1 VTPGAYDASAAAL
14 ALHLEETRATLV
26 RQRRRTTLIAGV
38 CLAAVFGV
46 SLSIAE
52 VDPAG
57 LAAGL
62 PRLFSYFGRITPEL
76 GLTTLRTDLGEWFW
90 RWPVWIELMLETILI
105 AALATVASTVSAGVL
120 CFLAARNLV
129 PRWVSAVTR
138 RCLEFFRTVP
148 ELVFALLFVFAFGIG
163 PMAGFL
169 ALAVHGAGTLGKLF
183 AEVAEASDP
192 GPAEALTA
200 MGGRWP
206 AKVRFGVMPQILPNM
221 ASYTM
226 LNFESNV
233 RSASVVGFVG
243 GGGIGQELLF
253 AIKQFQYTD
262 VSALLLMIIVTVML
276 IDMAS
281 GFVRRTLIDGRLVAD
296 D

>member
-1 VTPGAYDASAAAL
+1 MLSGAHETNAAAL
-14 ALHLEETRATLV
+14 ALHLEQTRADAV
-26 RQRRRTTLIAGV
+26 RQRRRTTIAGAA
-38 CLAAVFGV
+38 CLTAVFAV
-46 SLSIAE
+46 SLMVAE
-52 VDPAG
+52 VDPVG

-62 PRLFSYFGRITPEL
+62 PRLVSYFSRIAPDI
-76 GLTTLRTDLGEWFW
+76 GLTTLQTDFGEWFW

-105 AALATVASTVSAGVL
+105 AALATVAATVSGGAL
-120 CFLAARNLV
+120 CFFAARNLV
-129 PRWVSAVTR
+129 PRGVSAVTR
-138 RCLEFFRTVP
+138 RLLEFFRTVP

-169 ALAVHGAGTLGKLF
+169 ALAVHGTGTLGKLF

-192 GPAEALTA
+192 RPVEALTA
-200 MGGRWP
+200 MGGQWP

-226 LNFESNV
+226 LNLESNV

-262 VSALLLMIIVTVML
+262 VSALLVMIIVAVMA

-281 GFVRRTLIDGRLVAD
+281 GWIRRWLIDGRLTGD
-296 D
+296 G